1 MVHSVEIRPVVEA
14 ITDGFYQRYELM
26 PLLVPMI
33 DSLREKVRLYE
44 ILKAFL
50 LQINKNEAAILGVG
64 GTGTAT
70 IPGDGNQSDVLTF
83 NSTSPTKTEWKAPH
97 EIDTYVSGVF

>member
-1 MVHSVEIRPVVEA
+1 
-14 ITDGFYQRYELM
+14 M

-33 DSLREKVRLYE
+33 DSFRSTPRLYE

-50 LQINKNEAAILGVG
+50 LQINQNEKALLEAGAGSGSVP
-64 GTGTAT
+64 T
-70 IPGDGNQSDVLTF
+70 DGNQADVLTF
-83 NSTSPTKTEWKAPH
+83 NSESSTSTEWKAPH

>member
-1 MVHSVEIRPVVEA
+1 
-14 ITDGFYQRYELM
+14 M

-33 DSLREKVRLYE
+33 DSLRDKVRLYE

-50 LQINKNEAAILGVG
+50 LQINANEKSILGGIG
-64 GTGTAT
+64 GTGSVPT
-70 IPGDGNQSDVLTF
+70 DGNQADVLTF
-83 NSTSPTKTEWKAPH
+83 NSEEDSLTEWKAPH

>member
-1 MVHSVEIRPVVEA
+1 
-14 ITDGFYQRYELM
+14 M

-33 DSLREKVRLYE
+33 DSLRKEVRLYE

-50 LQINKNEAAILGVG
+50 VQINANEKALLDAGAASGSVP
-64 GTGTAT
+64 T
-70 IPGDGNQSDVLTF
+70 DGNQADVLTF
-83 NSTSPTKTEWKAPH
+83 NSEEAGLTEWKAPH

>member
-1 MVHSVEIRPVVEA
+1 
-14 ITDGFYQRYELM
+14 M

-33 DSLREKVRLYE
+33 DSLREQVRLYE

-50 LQINKNEAAILGVG
+50 LAINRNEKVLLTVG
-64 GTGTAT
+64 AETSSVPA
-70 IPGDGNQSDVLTF
+70 DGNQADVLVF
-83 NSTSPTKTEWKAPH
+83 NGEEPGSTEWKAPH

>member
-1 MVHSVEIRPVVEA
+1 
-14 ITDGFYQRYELM
+14 M

-33 DSLREKVRLYE
+33 DSLRKQVRLYE

-50 LQINKNEAAILGVG
+50 LQINKNEAALV
-64 GTGTAT
+64 TSNTQTASV
-70 IPGDGNQSDVLTF
+70 PRDGNQADVLTF
-83 NSTSPTKTEWKAPH
+83 NSEESFGTEWKAPH

>member
-1 MVHSVEIRPVVEA
+1 
-14 ITDGFYQRYELM
+14 M

-50 LQINKNEAAILGVG
+50 LAINANEKALLDAQAA
-64 GTGTAT
+64 TGSVPT
-70 IPGDGNQSDVLTF
+70 DGNQADVLVF
-83 NSTSPTKTEWKAPH
+83 NSEQPGNTEWKAPH

>member
-1 MVHSVEIRPVVEA
+1 
-14 ITDGFYQRYELM
+14 M

-44 ILKAFL
+44 ILKAYL
-50 LQINKNEAAILGVG
+50 LQINANEKAILEL
-64 GTGTAT
+64 TP
-70 IPGDGNQSDVLTF
+70 PGSPVLPTDGNQADVLTF
-83 NSTSPTKTEWKAPH
+83 NEETPTASEWKAPH

>member
-1 MVHSVEIRPVVEA
+1 
-14 ITDGFYQRYELM
+14 M

-33 DSLREKVRLYE
+33 DSLRDQVRLYE

-50 LQINKNEAAILGVG
+50 LQINKNEKVVLESNAA
-64 GTGTAT
+64 TAT
-70 IPGDGNQSDVLTF
+70 VPLDGNQADVLVF
-83 NSTSPTKTEWKAPH
+83 NNEEPGNTEWKAPH